1 MYVRKYHRTLWSR
14 VRTTYGLYVSLSR
27 TKVHYALR
35 GTKSDS
41 WGTQGVHRRRQVYH
55 TYKSGVWTKI
65 YLRHE
70 RWDLIWSDLIW
81 FDLIWGWKLWDLGS
95 ENTTGF
101 FDTLA
106 GFFSRGCEQMS
117 PALSVS
123 YERIFERNLVG
134 LANFAGSKF
143 QRMANGPVS
152 TNKTKLGELY

>member
-81 FDLIWGWKLWDLGS
+81 SDLRLKIMGS
-95 ENTTGF
+95 GIGKHN
-101 FDTLA
+101 
-106 GFFSRGCEQMS
+106 
-117 PALSVS
+117 
-123 YERIFERNLVG
+123 RIFRHVG
-134 LANFAGSKF
+134 RLFLPGMWTNVPCSFSELWANFREESSGIGQFCRLEVPTDGQWPSF
-143 QRMANGPVS
+143 DQ
-152 TNKTKLGELY
+152 